1 MVLLRRL
8 FSYCLI
14 DLVCVVFFL
23 KAEDG
28 IGDLVRYR
36 GLGDVYK
43 RQLLTGFQHDAVENM
58 IERLSL
64 NSLPVPKFGKRSGAA
79 EDDYSA
85 FERNLE
91 NWCSNLA
98 ADLRDRNP
106 QLAGVEQEREIKNLF
121 LQYVQAPTRP
131 LAASLV
137 RKIIALGIS
146 VLGEDDARRADNL
159 AKNLMREERLNVD
172 SGQWLV
178 AVRRLRVRFESFADD
193 GAARAADAL
202 DDLSDVLEKSE
213 RKLLDEASLWR
224 SEDGTPSFLT
234 ELEALKRRLLV
245 RLTTPPVF
253 RVEKQNDEVIGLAEL
268 AIQRIKTV
276 GYSVKDKKSAALVE
290 FLAELESNPYGMMDA
305 VSDYSFAFAAT
316 CQQSVNRGMQ
326 MQKGIIGRDVNE
338 NLKGMEYEYVIVDEA
353 ARVSPRDLMVAMAQG
368 KRIILVG
375 DHRQLPH
382 IIDEEVARQMEEGEG
397 GQDENDWLKK
407 SMFQYLCSIRLKTL
421 EDVVGHYDRLDV
433 DRLHADGEALLKP
446 LRLTEGQRSDLLNF
460 LRSLDH

>member
-1 MVLLRRL
+1 LNEMADKR
-8 FSYCLI
+8 
-14 DLVCVVFFL
+14 
-23 KAEDG
+23 G
-28 IGDLVRYR
+28 VRVK
-36 GLGDVYK
+36 G
-43 RQLLTGFQHDAVENM
+43 QILLTGFQHDAVENM

-121 LQYVQAPTRP
+121 LQYVQAP

-234 ELEALKRRLLV
+234 ELEALRRLL
-245 RLTTPPVF
+245 F
-253 RVEKQNDEVIGLAEL
+253 G
-268 AIQRIKTV
+268 
-276 GYSVKDKKSAALVE
+276 
-290 FLAELESNPYGMMDA
+290 
-305 VSDYSFAFAAT
+305 
-316 CQQSVNRGMQ
+316 
-326 MQKGIIGRDVNE
+326 
-338 NLKGMEYEYVIVDEA
+338 
-353 ARVSPRDLMVAMAQG
+353 
-368 KRIILVG
+368 
-375 DHRQLPH
+375 
-382 IIDEEVARQMEEGEG
+382 
-397 GQDENDWLKK
+397 
-407 SMFQYLCSIRLKTL
+407 
-421 EDVVGHYDRLDV
+421 
-433 DRLHADGEALLKP
+433 
-446 LRLTEGQRSDLLNF
+446 
-460 LRSLDH
+460 